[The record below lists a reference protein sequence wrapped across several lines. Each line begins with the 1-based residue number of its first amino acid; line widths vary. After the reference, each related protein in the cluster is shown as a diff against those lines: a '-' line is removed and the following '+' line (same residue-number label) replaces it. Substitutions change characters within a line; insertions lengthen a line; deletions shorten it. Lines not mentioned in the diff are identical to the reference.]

1 MLLHI
6 WSYLEVQKFRHLTD
20 TMNEWIN
27 EHINIVILSLVWGY
41 LRTYTTWL
49 RRCGKYY
56 LLILSIVLT
65 LLSAPL
71 SQTFLRPCC
80 QQYCN
85 LKCTNERSGTLTFCL
100 LNLTPAVEERHSV
113 PVDIPLACSR
123 GLRPQ
128 LLPDRGLTSSSL
140 SSRSWYWQVWRPLQ
154 SQP

>member
-6 WSYLEVQKFRHLTD
+6 WSYLEVQQFWHLTN

-27 EHINIVILSLVWGY
+27 EQIDIVILSLVWGY

-56 LLILSIVLT
+56 LLILSIVPT
-65 LLSAPL
+65 LLSSPL

-85 LKCTNERSGTLTFCL
+85 LNCTNERHWCKIEGKGGRETT
-100 LNLTPAVEERHSV
+100 
-113 PVDIPLACSR
+113 
-123 GLRPQ
+123 
-128 LLPDRGLTSSSL
+128 SL
-140 SSRSWYWQVWRPLQ
+140 SISNLVGISKWQMSCYASSFWA
-154 SQP
+154 

>member
-85 LKCTNERSGTLTFCL
+85 LKCTNERHWCKIEGKGGGETTGLSIS
-100 LNLTPAVEERHSV
+100 NLVGISKWQMSCYA
-113 PVDIPLACSR
+113 
-123 GLRPQ
+123 
-128 LLPDRGLTSSSL
+128 SSF
-140 SSRSWYWQVWRPLQ
+140 WA
-154 SQP
+154 

>member
-85 LKCTNERSGTLTFCL
+85 LKCTNERHWCKTEGKGGGETTGLSIS
-100 LNLTPAVEERHSV
+100 NLVGISKWQMSCYA
-113 PVDIPLACSR
+113 
-123 GLRPQ
+123 
-128 LLPDRGLTSSSL
+128 SSF
-140 SSRSWYWQVWRPLQ
+140 WA
-154 SQP
+154 